1 MAATGLWPTAN
12 CSARRKTQSA
22 AVRAAAVEPEVQLA
36 EMDRP
41 ERASAAE
48 SERGLMLKKIIVV
61 YGTRPEAVKLGPL
74 IVALKMNPD
83 FAPIVCVTAQHREML
98 DQFNGLFGIVPD
110 YDLDMMRPKQTLT
123 QVATRALEGLEEVF
137 EQVAPDAVVVQGDTS
152 TTFAAALAAFY
163 QRVPVVHVEAGLR
176 TGDRYSPFPE
186 EINRRLTSQLTSLH
200 LAPTSTSRAN
210 LLREG
215 VDPTTVFVTGNTV
228 IDALQWV
235 AKRISR
241 PREPLLAAVASDDRR
256 VLLVTTHRRESW
268 GEPMREVAR
277 AIRRLCQ
284 EHDDMLVVFP
294 VHKNPMVREAVMP
307 ELGGLGSVVIL
318 EPLEYD
324 DFAWCLHRAHVV
336 LSDSGGVQEE
346 APSLGKPVLVLR
358 DNTERPEAVE
368 AGTVK
373 LVGTDEDTVYSEVMR
388 LWTDPAA
395 YAAMSMAMNP
405 YGDGQAVRRSVEA
418 LAHLLLGRAAPG
430 EFKPACRYGDLA
442 PDPAGVE

>member
-1 MAATGLWPTAN
+1 
-12 CSARRKTQSA
+12 
-22 AVRAAAVEPEVQLA
+22 
-36 EMDRP
+36 
-41 ERASAAE
+41 
-48 SERGLMLKKIIVV
+48 MLKRVMVV
-61 YGTRPEAVKLGPL
+61 YGTRPEAVKVGPL
-74 IVALKMNPD
+74 ILALEASPD
-83 FAPIVCVTAQHREML
+83 FTPIVCVTAQHRQML

-123 QVATRALEGLEEVF
+123 HVATRALEGLEQVF
-137 EQVAPDAVVVQGDTS
+137 EQVTPDAVVVQGDTS

-176 TGDRYSPFPE
+176 TGDRYSPYPE
-186 EINRRLTSQLTSLH
+186 ETNRRLTTQLSSLH

-215 VDPTTVFVTGNTV
+215 VDPATVFVTGNTV

-235 AKRISR
+235 VQRINQ
-241 PREPLLAAVASDDRR
+241 PREPLLASVASDDRR
-256 VLLVTTHRRESW
+256 VLLVTAHRRESW
-268 GEPMREVAR
+268 GEPMRQVAK
-277 AIRRLCQ
+277 AMRRLCQ

-294 VHKNPMVREAVMP
+294 VHKNPVVREAVVPML
-307 ELGGLGSVVIL
+307 EDLDNVVIL

-324 DFAWCLHRAHVV
+324 DFAWCLQRAHVV

-358 DNTERPEAVE
+358 GNTERPEAVH

-373 LVGTDEDTVYSEVMR
+373 LVGTDEETVYAAVSR
-388 LWTDPAA
+388 LWIDPTA
-395 YAAMSMAMNP
+395 YAAMSLAVNP

-418 LAHLLLGRAAPG
+418 VAHLLLGRPAPD
-430 EFKPACRYGDLA
+430 EFKPG
-442 PDPAGVE
+442 GS